1 MAEINH
7 CSFFSPTR
15 PSPTLQ
21 LSIAPTM
28 PSTSAYEGT
37 LACEELKWT
46 IAADMAGGMKP
57 VWPAWLRFIDRQAL
71 TVTFYRQD

>member
-7 CSFFSPTR
+7 CSFFSPTP

-46 IAADMAGGMKP
+46 IAADSTRYEARVARMAE
-57 VWPAWLRFIDRQAL
+57 VH
-71 TVTFYRQD
+71 